1 VDDKNKTVAALGDG
15 SRQKGRF
22 KESSRRMAD
31 GGGDDKV
38 GEDPRRQL

>member
-1 VDDKNKTVAALGDG
+1 MDDNNKTVAALGDD

-31 GGGDDKV
+31 GGGDDEI
-38 GEDPRRQL
+38 GEDPRKQL

>member
-1 VDDKNKTVAALGDG
+1 MDDNNKTVAALGDG
-15 SRQKGRF
+15 SRQKSRI

-31 GGGDDKV
+31 GGGDDKI